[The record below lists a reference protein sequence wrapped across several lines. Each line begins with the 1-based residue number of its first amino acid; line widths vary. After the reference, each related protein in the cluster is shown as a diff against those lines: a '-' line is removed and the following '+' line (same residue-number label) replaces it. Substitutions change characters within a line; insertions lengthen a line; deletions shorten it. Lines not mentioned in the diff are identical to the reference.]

1 MRNELMRLNG
11 TNIDF
16 HTVKESTA
24 ALIQLLGQSHMEHM
38 N

>member
-11 TNIDF
+11 TSIDLR
-16 HTVKESTA
+16 TVEASTA
-24 ALIQLLGQSHMEHM
+24 ALIQLLGQTHMEHM